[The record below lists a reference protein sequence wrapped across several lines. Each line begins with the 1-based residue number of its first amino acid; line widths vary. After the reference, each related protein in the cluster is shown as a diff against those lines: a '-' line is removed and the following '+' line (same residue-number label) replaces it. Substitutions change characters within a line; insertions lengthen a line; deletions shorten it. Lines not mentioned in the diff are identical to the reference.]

1 MPKLREIFDLPEQV
15 HQGDFVLRLT
25 DGLKAPTETVRNYIA
40 TPQLVKC
47 FDQALGVVKGALDTQ
62 MSKGAFMHG
71 SFGTGKSHFMAMMS
85 LLLEGD
91 ATARGK
97 PELAPVVSRHNAWT
111 QGKHFLVVPYHM
123 LDAETLESALFAGYA
138 EQVARLHPQA
148 PSPGFYQSAGMLQDA
163 RQLRAQMGDE
173 TFFRTLNTAAGA
185 PANAGGG
192 WGQVAR
198 TWGVA
203 RFEAALQ
210 APPGTHER
218 FQLIGAVSRAFFSG
232 LSHLAAS
239 QRELYTSLDEGLAA
253 MAYHAR
259 DLGYDAIIL
268 FLDEFILWLA
278 SRAADTAWIA
288 REGQKVA
295 KLVESGNADRPIP
308 IVSFMARQRDLREL
322 VGDHLP
328 GAEQLSFADTL
339 QWWEARFDKINLE
352 DRNLPEIAKKRLLRT
367 QGPAAEAQLKG
378 AINKLLS
385 SQPEVLRTLLTR
397 DGDQQMLRDLYPFT
411 PALVQTLIALSSMLQ
426 RERTAL
432 KLMQQMLVDKADTLE
447 IGDVIPV
454 GDLFD
459 VIAAGDEPF
468 THGIKLFFEQAKQ
481 LWRRRLLPILETQH
495 GLTWEDIEAG
505 AADPKKALALKNDA
519 RLLKTLVLAAL
530 VPEVEAL
537 KNLTPTKL
545 AALNHGTIR
554 TPIPGSEGFTVLTK
568 LKRWAGQA
576 GEIKIADD
584 SSNPVL
590 SVEVAKVDTDAIL
603 ANAMSFDTQ
612 GNRQAEVRSL
622 ITEGLGL
629 AEASTSLLPP
639 ELELVWRGSR
649 RSLELLFGNVR
660 EHSHD
665 TLKGREGTWRVLVD
679 FPFDHQREHGPQDDV
694 ARINGFINDG
704 RVGRCLAW
712 LPSFLSP
719 TSQEQLGRLVVINF
733 VLRGN
738 NLDQYA
744 SQLSQADR
752 EQARVLLTNQR
763 DQLRQFI
770 RNCLH
775 TAYGLNTLAQEAL
788 DPAQTLDEHFY
799 SLDPSLAPRPPVA
812 ANFRDVFAKLGEQ
825 ALDYEFPAHP
835 HFDAE
840 PRPSAVKRLAA
851 VLEQAAQQQA
861 LRAELEPALR
871 DDAKRIVPKLE
882 LAEVGEAALQLRDD
896 WSQHFAR
903 QIAQQGGHEPR
914 VADLRRWLD
923 LPDRR
928 GLRDDLQDLVIL
940 TWLARTNR
948 SLYRFGQSFK
958 GSEIGNLP
966 DECEVRVQPLPSME
980 DWEKATSLAGKILD
994 PSLALSYRSAPGL
1007 VAFARIAKTRV
1018 KEAAPHLLG
1027 YLRLVEQLMTLV
1039 PTDTLAPGEP
1049 ALRKAGASR
1058 VQDWF
1063 GVIETAS
1070 SEMELVNLTAGLDFS
1085 TEEVAEA
1092 QALLAGGPALA
1103 RVEAKHYLVN
1113 SLNSIASGSG
1123 HFAPRA
1129 HQILER
1135 LAQAVLR
1142 YEYVEGLQ
1150 AAVAQFERDAG
1161 ALMTDVANRPTPSAQ
1176 PAPSAPSVPPLT
1188 SVPAPEPESE
1198 LESEPEP
1205 GAGAVRRY
1213 ERLRLGK
1220 AEALQA
1226 LAELQS
1232 LVAEMENP
1240 SLDIQVVM
1248 RERA

>member
-1 MPKLREIFDLPEQV
+1 MPKLREIFDLPEQI

-25 DGLKAPTETVRNYIA
+25 DGLKAPTETVRDYIA

-62 MSKGAFMHG
+62 MSKGAYLHG

-111 QGKHFLVVPYHM
+111 QGKQFLVVPYHM
-123 LDAETLESALFAGYA
+123 INAETLESALFAGYA
-138 EQVARLHPQA
+138 EQVARRHPQA

-173 TFFRTLNTAAGA
+173 PFFRTLNAAAGA
-185 PANAGGG
+185 PAGGGGG

-198 TWGVA
+198 TWGEA
-203 RFEAALQ
+203 RFEAALE
-210 APPGTHER
+210 APPGTPER
-218 FQLIGAVSRAFFSG
+218 FQLVGAVSRAFFSG

-308 IVSFMARQRDLREL
+308 IISFMARQRDLREL
-322 VGDHLP
+322 VGEHLP

-385 SQPEVLRTLLTR
+385 SQPEVLQTLLTR

-432 KLMQQMLVDKADTLE
+432 KLMQQMLVEKADTLE

-481 LWRRRLLPILETQH
+481 LWRRRLMPILETQH
-495 GLTWEDIEAG
+495 GLTWEDIDAG
-505 AADPKKALALKNDA
+505 VADPKKALALKNDA

-537 KNLTPTKL
+537 KNLTPAKL

-554 TPIPGSEGFTVLTK
+554 TPIPGSEGYTVLTK

-584 SSNPVL
+584 SSNPVV

-660 EHSHD
+660 EHSND

-704 RVGRCLAW
+704 QVGRCLAW

-719 TSQEQLGRLVVINF
+719 PTQEQLGRLVVINF

-788 DPAQTLDEHFY
+788 DPSQTLDEHFY

-812 ANFRDVFAKLGEQ
+812 ANFRDAFAKLGEQ
-825 ALDYEFPAHP
+825 ALEYEFPAHP
-835 HFDAE
+835 YFDAE

-871 DDAKRIVPKLE
+871 DDAKRIAPKLD

-914 VADLRRWLD
+914 VADLRSWLD
-923 LPDRR
+923 LPERR
-928 GLRDDLQDLVIL
+928 GLRIDLQDLVIL

-948 SLYRFGQSFK
+948 SLYRFGQPFK
-958 GSEIGNLP
+958 GGEIGNLP

-980 DWEKATSLAGKILD
+980 DWDKATSLAGKILD
-994 PSLALSYRSAPGL
+994 PSLAMSYRSAPGL
-1007 VAFARIAKTRV
+1007 VVFARSTKKRV
-1018 KEAAPHLLG
+1018 TEAAPHLLA
-1027 YLRLVEQLMTLV
+1027 YLRLVERFMTLV
-1039 PTDTLAPGEP
+1039 PTDTLAADEP

-1058 VQDWF
+1058 LRDWF
-1063 GVIETAS
+1063 DAIENAS

-1092 QALLAGGPALA
+1092 QALLVRGPALA
-1103 RVEAKHYLVN
+1103 QVEAKHYLVN
-1113 SLNSIASGSG
+1113 SLNSIASGAG
-1123 HFAPRA
+1123 HFAPQA

-1161 ALMTDVANRPTPSAQ
+1161 ALMTDVANRPTPPVPP
-1176 PAPSAPSVPPLT
+1176 PAPK
-1188 SVPAPEPESE
+1188 PAPKPEPGS
-1198 LESEPEP
+1198 ESEPELDVGSEP
-1205 GAGAVRRY
+1205 GVGTARRF

-1232 LVAEMENP
+1232 LIEGMENP
-1240 SLDIQVVM
+1240 SLDIQVVI